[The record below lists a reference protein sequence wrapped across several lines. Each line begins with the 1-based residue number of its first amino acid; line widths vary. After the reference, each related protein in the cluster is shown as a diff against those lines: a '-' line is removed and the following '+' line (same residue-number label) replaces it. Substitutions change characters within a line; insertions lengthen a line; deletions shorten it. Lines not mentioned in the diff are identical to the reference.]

1 MSGMSPKEI
10 ASRVGEMA
18 KPIIEGLGYELFD
31 VKYKLQAGRWVLTI
45 VIDNPKDY
53 VSTRDCEI
61 VSYELEKEL
70 DASDLIPGSYILEV
84 SSPGLDRPLRNIND
98 FERFI
103 GKLAKVKAAKTYK
116 GYIKAVDKETGKI
129 VLDVDG
135 KDVEINISDVKNA
148 NLEIDF

>member
-1 MSGMSPKEI
+1 MSGLSPKEI

-18 KPIIEGLGYELFD
+18 KPIIESLGYELLD

-103 GKLAKVKAAKTYK
+103 GKLAKVKAARTYK
-116 GYIKAVDKETGKI
+116 GYIKAVDKENEKI

-135 KDVEINISDVKNA
+135 KDVEINIGDVKSA

>member
-1 MSGMSPKEI
+1 MSPKEI
-10 ASRVGEMA
+10 ASRVGEIA
-18 KPIIEGLGYELFD
+18 KPIIESLGYELFD

-45 VIDNPKDY
+45 VIDNPRDY

-61 VSYELEKEL
+61 VSYELEKQL
-70 DASDLIPGSYILEV
+70 DASDFIPGSYILEV

-98 FERFI
+98 FERFV
-103 GKLAKVKAAKTYK
+103 GKLAKVKAGKTYK
-116 GYIKAVDKETGKI
+116 GYIKSVNKETGNI

-135 KDVEINISDVKNA
+135 KDIEINIDEVKSA